1 MDLIISSGRGPSSL
15 HGAAMSRSRSA
26 GTVGLLACC
35 QLCFPAS
42 LHFPSIRMPK
52 KSAAKAPVTS
62 SPPVSGTSQAET
74 VAAADSGGLQPGQS
88 GSGGSSPSGA
98 PSGPLPGAPPVAA
111 ASAGPVAAATES
123 SPAAATAARPSPRV
137 VAAEQ
142 EAQSAAAPSPPQS
155 MPEQHFMD
163 LGADADDA
171 VAPAQPAD
179 GSPAVVP
186 EAGADISADSPPPTS
201 PSPEG
206 DLNANILKALGKALT
221 SAASQ
226 VKSARSADVDPLW
239 KRLRSIDF
247 SDADPSLLPQN
258 ILSEIDYDSSK
269 LLEEE
274 IWKFHPDSTG
284 ELEKGMIGF
293 VRCLWGWFFNAIIA
307 GVSAGDAWSHVGH
320 CLAAA
325 SFKCPLSGQLGGSMA
340 AERYDLQVRKE
351 VSQSMKN
358 AGCSLRSACR
368 AFSSFDSSKLILI
381 LGSLSGRKGSA
392 NSGYR
397 QGGNSSGGSN
407 WYGGYSGS
415 SGGSNWYG
423 GNSGSSGG
431 SNWYGGNSGW
441 SRTSKRRRD
450 KDDQEET
457 WKKVAGKWVKVSDK
471 DDKADKRQ
479 KKDVA

>member
-1 MDLIISSGRGPSSL
+1 
-15 HGAAMSRSRSA
+15 
-26 GTVGLLACC
+26 
-35 QLCFPAS
+35 
-42 LHFPSIRMPK
+42 MPK

-62 SPPVSGTSQAET
+62 SPPVSGTSQAAT
-74 VAAADSGGLQPGQS
+74 AAAADSGGLQPGQS

-111 ASAGPVAAATES
+111 ASASPVAAATES

-155 MPEQHFMD
+155 MLEQHFMD

-179 GSPAVVP
+179 GSPAVVL

-226 VKSARSADVDPLW
+226 VKSARPADVDPLW

-293 VRCLWGWFFNAIIA
+293 VRCLWVRFFNAIIA

-340 AERYDLQVRKE
+340 AERYDLQ
-351 VSQSMKN
+351 
-358 AGCSLRSACR
+358 
-368 AFSSFDSSKLILI
+368 SFESKLILI
-381 LGSLSGRKGSA
+381 LGSLGGRKGSA

-431 SNWYGGNSGW
+431 SNWYGGNSGG

-450 KDDQEET
+450 KDDQDET